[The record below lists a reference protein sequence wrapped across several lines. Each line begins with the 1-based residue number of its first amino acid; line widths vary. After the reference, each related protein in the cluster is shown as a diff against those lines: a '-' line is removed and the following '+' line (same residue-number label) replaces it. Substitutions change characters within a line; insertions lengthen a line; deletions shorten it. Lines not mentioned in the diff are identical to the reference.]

1 MKRGSTLR
9 RAGRTFCDRRHNGSP
24 RLGDAA
30 HIRSRFHLRNVVA
43 TQREAPMT
51 RLVTS
56 LGTLIALLAIAPA
69 AEAGSYAFSIA
80 GHRFQVEAPR
90 NCRSASC
97 VSVSS
102 HRSFRPDVDT
112 TPAPAP
118 VLPPP
123 QPLYPVAPVRP
134 AQAIAVAP
142 ATAQTA
148 PVLASTTSQPI
159 VLPQAP
165 SSNPPRVELP
175 QTDPPKTVALDPPA
189 HGGTR
194 RRAKAAA
201 RAGRDEP

>member
-30 HIRSRFHLRNVVA
+30 HIRSRFHLRNVVT

-69 AEAGSYAFSIA
+69 AEAGSYAFSIG

-112 TPAPAP
+112 TPAP

-123 QPLYPVAPVRP
+123 QPLYPVAPVTAEP
-134 AQAIAVAP
+134 AIAVEPAP
-142 ATAQTA
+142 VPMA
-148 PVLASTTSQPI
+148 PVLASTTSQPVI
-159 VLPQAP
+159 L
-165 SSNPPRVELP
+165 
-175 QTDPPKTVALDPPA
+175 
-189 HGGTR
+189 
-194 RRAKAAA
+194 
-201 RAGRDEP
+201 